1 MWVAGHRQSVL
12 TFAREARAGIAHS
25 PDEWANVPN
34 TIADYERYVA
44 ENKIANGI
52 AIADSE
58 YIRNLYQELSR
69 DHRL

>member
-12 TFAREARAGIAHS
+12 TFAGEARAGIAHS
-25 PDEWANVPN
+25 PDEWANVLN

-52 AIADSE
+52 VIADSE
-58 YIRNLYQELSR
+58 YIRNLYQELGR